1 MNHSRFPQSKQRKI
15 CEWVFLGGLRIEFV
29 QVHTNEKGVKWGEL
43 TELSFPLMS
52 VLQKCEG
59 LAALVKKE

>member
-1 MNHSRFPQSKQRKI
+1 MGIFFFF
-15 CEWVFLGGLRIEFV
+15 WLRIEFV

>member
-1 MNHSRFPQSKQRKI
+1 MNHSL
-15 CEWVFLGGLRIEFV
+15 FLSQNKGKFVNGYFFFWLRIEFV

-59 LAALVKKE
+59 LAALMKKE